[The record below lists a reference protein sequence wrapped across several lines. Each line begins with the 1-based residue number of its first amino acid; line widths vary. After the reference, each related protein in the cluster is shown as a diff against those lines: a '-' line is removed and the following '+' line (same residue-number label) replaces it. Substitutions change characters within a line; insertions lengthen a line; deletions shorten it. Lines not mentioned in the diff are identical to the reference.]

1 MSFLKH
7 NYVEFSRESQD
18 FSPKFHEFYVEK
30 IVKINPTCLEY
41 SKYAKPEV
49 DFSPKISRIFTF

>member
-1 MSFLKH
+1 M
-7 NYVEFSRESQD
+7 EIQD
-18 FSPKFHEFYVEK
+18 FSPKFHEFYVGK
-30 IVKINPTCLEY
+30 IVKMNPTYFEY